1 MWKGILV
8 LVIGIIGIMGVL
20 IDANCNEKTT
30 AIAVKLDM
38 FN

>member
-20 IDANCNEKTT
+20 IDANCNEKNNS
-30 AIAVKLDM
+30 A
-38 FN
+38 